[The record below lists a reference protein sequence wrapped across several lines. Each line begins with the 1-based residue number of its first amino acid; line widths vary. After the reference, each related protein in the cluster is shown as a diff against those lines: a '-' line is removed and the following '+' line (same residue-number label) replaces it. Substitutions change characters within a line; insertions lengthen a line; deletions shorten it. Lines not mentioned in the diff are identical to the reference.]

1 MAIDKVISGLYIVL
15 HHIWNTLV
23 LELQLILT
31 VAVLFAVGG
40 MSGASVCIHWP
51 DSRGLQAALTL
62 NLVQFLT
69 FSSTA
74 IKRHD
79 KHDS

>member
-1 MAIDKVISGLYIVL
+1 MQQCIQNLS
-15 HHIWNTLV
+15 
-23 LELQLILT
+23 LILT
-31 VAVLFAVGG
+31 VALLFAVGG

-62 NLVQFLT
+62 NFVQFRT

-74 IKRHD
+74 ADID
-79 KHDS
+79 PEV